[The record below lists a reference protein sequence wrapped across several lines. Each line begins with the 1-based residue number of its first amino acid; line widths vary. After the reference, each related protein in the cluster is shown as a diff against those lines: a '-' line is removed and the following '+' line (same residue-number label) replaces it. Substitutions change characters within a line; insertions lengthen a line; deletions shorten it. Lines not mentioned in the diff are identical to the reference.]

1 MLKQLHSVARPVK
14 EEICHVLLTILKKK
28 NYFIRYE
35 VLNTLEHEFSRSR
48 SVYDRVLFVDFCAI
62 ATQYWSTDTF
72 TNFFP
77 LLVN

>member
-35 VLNTLEHEFSRSR
+35 VLNTL
-48 SVYDRVLFVDFCAI
+48 C
-62 ATQYWSTDTF
+62 
-72 TNFFP
+72 
-77 LLVN
+77 LLYTSDAADE